1 MLMYDIIYKKQ
12 QGGRLSPDEIGFVVD
27 GFVRGEIPDYQMSAL
42 LMAILFRGMEDGET
56 ADLTYAMM
64 NSGDVVDL
72 SRFGDLTVDKHSTG
86 GVGDKTTL
94 LVAPIAAAC
103 GARIAKMSGRGLGHT
118 GGTVDKL
125 ESIPGYRTE
134 VSMEEFLGQVER
146 IGIHVISQSG
156 DLAPADKKIYALR
169 DVTAT
174 VNSLPLIVSS
184 IMSKKLASGARSI
197 VLDVKYGS
205 GAFMKTAADARRLAE
220 SMISIGR
227 LCGRRVSAF
236 ITDMDTPL
244 GRAVGNSLEVEEA
257 VSLLTSPRDCDLLE
271 VSLALSGR
279 MVSLALGLSS
289 EEGYARARAALDS
302 GRAAEKFFDRIH
314 KTDAHARAV
323 VEGNA
328 YRFVRDEFRLGG
340 HDGLSRRRLGK
351 LVFGSLV
358 VVFILNDGQNGA
370 FHKLLDEGGFSRSD
384 GTHDAD
390 INVPPACVR
399 QYRDRAMCLPCFYL
413 SFLAFDVTSVHSM
426 KGKGKIYRTV
436 ICQKGK

>member
-302 GRAAEKFFDRIH
+302 GRAAEKFFEWISASGGALRSERDLALLPRASVTREVRAREDGYISSFDCEGIGLCALALGAGRRRKEDRIDFGAGLTLCA
-314 KTDAHARAV
+314 KRGDRVSRGDLLAV
-323 VEGNA
+323 LSTSDESLADEGERR
-328 YRFVRDEFRLGG
+328 Y
-340 HDGLSRRRLGK
+340 LSAVTLSESAPEPRPL
-351 LVFGSLV
+351 
-358 VVFILNDGQNGA
+358 I
-370 FHKLLDEGGFSRSD
+370 LDE
-384 GTHDAD
+384 
-390 INVPPACVR
+390 
-399 QYRDRAMCLPCFYL
+399 L
-413 SFLAFDVTSVHSM
+413 
-426 KGKGKIYRTV
+426 
-436 ICQKGK
+436 